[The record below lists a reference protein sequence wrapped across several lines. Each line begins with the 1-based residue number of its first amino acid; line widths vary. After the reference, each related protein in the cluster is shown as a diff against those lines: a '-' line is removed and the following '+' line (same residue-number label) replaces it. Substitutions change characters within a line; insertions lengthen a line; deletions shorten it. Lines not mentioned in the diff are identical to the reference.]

1 MKVIAFPLLL
11 AMVLGLMMLAA
22 CGGGETAA
30 PAVEEIDLT
39 TLGDD
44 VDVATVEAVRQNP
57 GVYLL
62 DVREP
67 DEYAAGHIPGITLI
81 PMGEV
86 AARLAELP
94 RDKEIVVTCRTGNRS
109 SQVADLLRDM
119 PLPPVGGET
128 ERAVGL
134 LVHGDVVRSGQL
146 NDEVAPPGLAGVTAG
161 FRVAEQRQAKF
172 FARGFEGRH
181 VFDLGFDG
189 REMTHGFLAWVEG

>member
-1 MKVIAFPLLL
+1 MKTIGLPLVLAALLSLLL
-11 AMVLGLMMLAA
+11 LVA

-39 TLGDD
+39 TLPDD
-44 VDVATVEAVRQNP
+44 VDVATVEAIRQNP

-94 RDKEIVVTCRTGNRS
+94 RDKEIIVTCRTGNRS
-109 SQVADLLRDM
+109 SQVADLLREQGFTNVHNM
-119 PLPPVGGET
+119 TGGIVTWE
-128 ERAVGL
+128 EAGYAV
-134 LVHGDVVRSGQL
+134 
-146 NDEVAPPGLAGVTAG
+146 
-161 FRVAEQRQAKF
+161 EQ
-172 FARGFEGRH
+172 
-181 VFDLGFDG
+181 
-189 REMTHGFLAWVEG
+189 